1 MLDNN
6 IMLRR
11 AVLLM
16 EKTEVPEEN
25 HDLLQVTGKLYH
37 IMVFQVHLA
46 MIGMRT
52 HDYSGDRN

>member
-16 EKTEVPEEN
+16 EKTEVPEKTT
-25 HDLLQVTGKLYH
+25 DLLQVTGKLDH
-37 IMVFQVHLA
+37 IMVFQVHPA
-46 MIGMRT
+46 IIGMRT
-52 HDYSGDRN
+52 HNYSGDMN